1 MVWYKE
7 TVSAKKQILS
17 DLLTSPMEIMADKC
31 SIVWDDYEALTDL
44 LKEGIHLLIPHGQ
57 LLYAADTNGTQISA
71 NVSLDRVDNASRSQ
85 DLSHR
90 PFLNGILPYRGLVL
104 SEAYL
109 SQKNGEPCITAI
121 QAVVREEQLIGFI
134 AIDFNIKDLPVDSSN
149 SKSRQSDWQ
158 QFRGDPVIR
167 QQVFHQ
173 ERVTSV
179 FDENIDFLNYVIATL
194 LQEHGVFH
202 SKMHFSSSR
211 CTLWSLE
218 DPYNYRPHCLEEL
231 MSPEL
236 FFVYAKQNYPKKAVV
251 PREKVPLVFEQFKAL
266 RHGDDTIYLRSG
278 SINIMNGLIG
288 LTFSC
293 DGSHYMTVDDFL
305 EKDLSFWFGPAYH
318 CSLPNIA

>member
-7 TVSAKKQILS
+7 TVSAKKKILS
-17 DLLTSPMEIMADKC
+17 DWLTFPMEITANKC
-31 SIVWDDYEALTDL
+31 SLVWDDYEALTEL
-44 LKEGIHLLIPHGQ
+44 LKESVHYIPQGQ
-57 LLYAADTNGTQISA
+57 LFYAMNTNGMQISA
-71 NVSLDRVDNASRSQ
+71 NVHPDYVDNTSRNQ
-85 DLSHR
+85 DLSRR

-104 SEAYL
+104 SGAYL
-109 SQKNGEPCITAI
+109 SQHIGDPCITAI
-121 QAVVREEQLIGFI
+121 HSVVREEQLLGFI
-134 AIDFNIKDLPVDSSN
+134 AIDFNIKDLPAENSN
-149 SKSRQSDWQ
+149 SKFRQLGWQ
-158 QFRGDPVIR
+158 QFRGDPAIR

-173 ERVTSV
+173 ERVTSI

-194 LQEHGVFH
+194 MQEHGVFH

-231 MSPEL
+231 MSPDL
-236 FFVYAKQNYPKKAVV
+236 FFVYAKQDYPKKAVV
-251 PREKVPLVFEQFKAL
+251 PKEKIHLVFDQFKAL

-278 SINIMNGLIG
+278 SINVMNGLIG

>member
-7 TVSAKKQILS
+7 TVSAKKKILS
-17 DLLTSPMEIMADKC
+17 DLLTYPMEILADKC
-31 SIVWDDYEALTDL
+31 SIVWDDYETLTVL
-44 LKEGIHLLIPHGQ
+44 LKEGIHQIPHSQ
-57 LLYAADTNGTQISA
+57 LLYATDTNGTQISA
-71 NVSLDRVDNASRSQ
+71 NVHLDHVDNTSRHQ
-85 DLSHR
+85 DLSRR

-109 SQKNGEPCITAI
+109 SQHNGEPCITAI
-121 QAVVREEQLIGFI
+121 QSVVRKEQLLGFI
-134 AIDFNIKDLPVDSSN
+134 AIDFNIKDLPGENSN
-149 SKSRQSDWQ
+149 SKFRQLGWQ

-167 QQVFHQ
+167 QQLFHQ

-179 FDENIDFLNYVIATL
+179 VDENINFLNYVIATL
-194 LQEHGVFH
+194 IQEHGVFH

-231 MSPEL
+231 MSPDL
-236 FFVYAKQNYPKKAVV
+236 FFVYAKQDYPKKAVV
-251 PREKVPLVFEQFKAL
+251 PREKVPLVFEQFKTL

-305 EKDLSFWFGPAYH
+305 EKDLSFWFGPSYH
-318 CSLPNIA
+318 CSLPNTA

>member
-7 TVSAKKQILS
+7 TVSAQKKILS
-17 DLLTSPMEIMADKC
+17 DWLTCPMEIMANKC
-31 SIVWDDYEALTDL
+31 SIVWDDYEALTFL
-44 LKEGIHLLIPHGQ
+44 LEECIYHIPHGH
-57 LLYAADTNGTQISA
+57 LLYATDTNGTQVSA
-71 NVSLDRVDNASRSQ
+71 NVHPDHIDNTSRHQ
-85 DLSHR
+85 DLSRR

-109 SQKNGEPCITAI
+109 SKQNGEPCITAI
-121 QAVVREEQLIGFI
+121 HSVVREEQLLGFI
-134 AIDFNIKDLPVDSSN
+134 AIDFNIKDLPAEN
-149 SKSRQSDWQ
+149 GKSKFRQYDWQ
-158 QFRGDPVIR
+158 QFRGDPAIR

-173 ERVTSV
+173 ERVTSA

-194 LQEHGVFH
+194 MQEHGVFH

-231 MSPEL
+231 MSPDL
-236 FFVYAKQNYPKKAVV
+236 FFVYAKQQYPKKAVV
-251 PREKVPLVFEQFKAL
+251 PREKVTQVFDQFNAL

-278 SINIMNGLIG
+278 SINVMNGLIG

-305 EKDLSFWFGPAYH
+305 EKDINFWFGPAYRN
-318 CSLPNIA
+318 SLSVIA